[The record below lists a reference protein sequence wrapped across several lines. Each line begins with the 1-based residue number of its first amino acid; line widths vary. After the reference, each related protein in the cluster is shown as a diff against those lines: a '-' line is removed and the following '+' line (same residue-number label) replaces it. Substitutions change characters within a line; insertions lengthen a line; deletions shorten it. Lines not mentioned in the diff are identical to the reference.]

1 MRRPTLFARMLFV
14 GIVGCSGGGEGP
26 PPEQRWFEGSFEG
39 ACTTETGRA
48 LFECGDDAAWDALQW
63 RHDERVAAIDAL
75 STAIDRSV
83 TDPQLTDEDRANLV
97 WRRVQ
102 LAVALVTEN
111 GDGSRV
117 AAADIDLA
125 AELAPDDFRIAGWKA
140 LFDMIIAYQARPE
153 DLPAARARID
163 ELFDIAPDYT
173 LPVVMGTAMALPLD
187 TGYPQE
193 MARRVEQFDCAS
205 FDWCSRTTSRVPFQ
219 QAGIELLFA
228 EIHARVG
235 DRELARIHLERSLN
249 APRAEHWPYRFIA
262 EEKLADLDGW
272 LATFAARGESESVL
286 DITENNGR
294 RACVICHGPPSA
306 PVRY

>member
-1 MRRPTLFARMLFV
+1 MRRAALFV
-14 GIVGCSGGGEGP
+14 WFVGCSARGDGT
-26 PPEQRWFEGSFEG
+26 PPEERWFEGSFDG

-48 LFECGDDAAWDALQW
+48 LFECADDVAWDALQW
-63 RHDERVAAIDAL
+63 RHEERGAAIDAL
-75 STAIDRSV
+75 SSAIDRASA
-83 TDPQLTDEDRANLV
+83 DPELDEEDRAKLL

-102 LAVALVTEN
+102 LAVALVAEN
-111 GDGSRV
+111 NDGSRV
-117 AAADIDLA
+117 ASSSADIDLA
-125 AELAPDDFRIAGWKA
+125 AQLVPDDFRIAGWKA
-140 LFDMIIAYQARPE
+140 LFDMLITYQTRPE
-153 DLPAARARID
+153 EFPAARARID
-163 ELFDIAPDYT
+163 ELFEMAPDYT

-193 MARRVEQFDCAS
+193 MARRVEEFDCAS
-205 FDWCSRTTSRVPFQ
+205 FDWCTRATSRVPFQ

-235 DRELARIHLERSLN
+235 DRELAREHLERSLN
-249 APRAEHWPYRFIA
+249 APRAEHWPYRFVA

-306 PVRY
+306 PVRD

>member
-1 MRRPTLFARMLFV
+1 MRRAMLFAWIL
-14 GIVGCSGGGEGP
+14 GCGGTGDGP

-63 RHDERVAAIDAL
+63 RHEERGAAIDAL
-75 STAIDRSV
+75 STAIDRASA
-83 TDPQLTDEDRANLV
+83 DPELDEEDRAKLL

-102 LAVALVTEN
+102 LAVALVAEN
-111 GDGSRV
+111 NDGSRV
-117 AAADIDLA
+117 ASSSADIDRA
-125 AELAPDDFRIAGWKA
+125 ARLVPDDFRIAGWKA
-140 LFDMIIAYQARPE
+140 LFDMLITYQTRPE
-153 DLPAARARID
+153 EFPAARARID
-163 ELFDIAPDYT
+163 ELFELAPDYT

-193 MARRVEQFDCAS
+193 MARRVEEFDCAS
-205 FDWCSRTTSRVPFQ
+205 FDWCMRATSRVPFQ

-235 DRELARIHLERSLN
+235 DRELARVHLERSLS
-249 APRAEHWPYRFIA
+249 APRAEHWPYRFVA

-306 PVRY
+306 PVRD